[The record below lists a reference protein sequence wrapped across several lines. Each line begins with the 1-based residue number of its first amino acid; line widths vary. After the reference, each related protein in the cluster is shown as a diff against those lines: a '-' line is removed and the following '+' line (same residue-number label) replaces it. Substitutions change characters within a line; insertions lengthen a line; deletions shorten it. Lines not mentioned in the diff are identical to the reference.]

1 MAVPQPQC
9 AVCPYEW
16 SERFCRHDHGK
27 APANCPS
34 LRHQDLA
41 AESLEAIRTGEVR
54 EFARQ
59 ASIQEAEGYCDREK
73 GYGAVRPAKPRI
85 VEIIEFARKMSY
97 QRVALVFCVGLR
109 REASIVHQN
118 LRRPGTRGDFHR
130 LQGGEGPQGS
140 PGLER
145 RAEGGSG

>member
-34 LRHQDLA
+34 IRHQDLA

-59 ASIQEAEGYCDREK
+59 ASIQEAEGYCNRGK
-73 GYGAVRPAKPRI
+73 GYGAVRPAKPP
-85 VEIIEFARKMSY
+85 Y
-97 QRVALVFCVGLR
+97 QKVRTVGLVAGACR
-109 REASIVHQN
+109 ACATKMGTAEAAKAQSPSLLDDMHGHPGMARFREAGFDVI
-118 LRRPGTRGDFHR
+118 TF
-130 LQGGEGPQGS
+130 
-140 PGLER
+140 
-145 RAEGGSG
+145 